1 MQPLVHLPPFD
12 FWEIARSLPIQTG
25 RGGTTVTEPHDRRER
40 ALSRLLI
47 PERAG
52 QRAGEG
58 RLPTLDDRGVP
69 PARSSPPWTST
80 RQPCGAARL
89 NSPDQLGVASNTGI
103 IMVGGQKIALGHI
116 RVRRIVVTAHVAVGH
131 HSSTITVTGR
141 GPGSAIAV
149 GRRQDHAVTVPE
161 AGVHGGGC
169 ARTRSASGV
178 AGSPLAGC
186 PG

>member
-1 MQPLVHLPPFD
+1 
-12 FWEIARSLPIQTG
+12 
-25 RGGTTVTEPHDRRER
+25 
-40 ALSRLLI
+40 
-47 PERAG
+47 
-52 QRAGEG
+52 
-58 RLPTLDDRGVP
+58 
-69 PARSSPPWTST
+69 
-80 RQPCGAARL
+80 
-89 NSPDQLGVASNTGI
+89 
-103 IMVGGQKIALGHI
+103 MVGGQKIALGHI